1 MDKKYRVDKINSYNG
16 WDPLKQV
23 ILGNIYKPEF
33 FEDLP
38 DPRTRDLMQQ
48 LLYETHE
55 DLDNIQ
61 KTMEDLGVDV
71 VRTPSNATQI
81 SGIENLVD
89 FGGQVP
95 EHGTVMEW
103 WEHEK
108 ECGRKI
114 NGIPKPCLSPRDM
127 FITMG
132 DKLLYT
138 SGYIGSPTDIKGVL
152 PLSVDLISPDVMD
165 MRLAKPDDGTNMQ
178 KWFSTRGPF
187 KLSDEYMKEYGFALE
202 WNDPSNPKPPGISR
216 NHKYWQYLKSTHAF
230 WAPTV
235 TRCGDRLIVDNKDV
249 KNLSNVM
256 EEMYPQFKTPNVAI
270 GGHNDGSFN
279 LPKPGLAIC
288 APWVEPER
296 FKDTLPGWDI
306 LRIQDPTTMQSDWG
320 PWEHQK
326 HLAQGRYWT
335 PDMADNP
342 EFANYVDNWLSEW
355 VGLSEETVFEVNMLS
370 VNESTILSLNYQKE
384 VHNKLQKHGIEPVY
398 CRFRHRNFWDAGLHC
413 LTVDTV
419 REGGMQN
426 YFE

>member
-1 MDKKYRVDKINSYNG
+1 MDKKYRIDKINSYNG

-71 VRTPSNATQI
+71 VRTPSNATMV
-81 SGIENLVD
+81 SNLSTI
-89 FGGQVP
+89 GNGEIP
-95 EHGTVMEW
+95 EHTTVMEW
-103 WEHEK
+103 WESEK
-108 ECGRKI
+108 DTGKKL
-114 NGIPKPCLSPRDM
+114 NGIPKPCLAPRDM

-138 SGYIGSPTDIKGVL
+138 CGYIGMPADLRHIL
-152 PLSVDLISPDVMD
+152 PLSEDLISPDIMD
-165 MRLAKPDDGTNMQ
+165 MRLGKQDDTMSMQ
-178 KWFSTRGPF
+178 EWTSRRGPF
-187 KLSDEYMKEYGFALE
+187 KLSDDYMKEQGFDLAF
-202 WNDPSNPKPPGISR
+202 NDPKNDERFSKESKY
-216 NHKYWQYLKSTHAF
+216 HKYWQYLKSTHAF

-235 TRCGDRLIVDNKDV
+235 TRCGDRLIVDNYDV

-256 EEMYPQFKTPNVAI
+256 EEMYPQFKSPNVAI
-270 GGHNDGSFN
+270 GGHNDGTFN

-288 APWVEPER
+288 APWMPDEA
-296 FKDTLPGWDI
+296 FKNTLPGWDI
-306 LRIQDPTTMQSDWG
+306 LRIQEPETITSDWG
-320 PWEHQK
+320 PWSHQK
-326 HLAQGRYWT
+326 ELTQGRWWT
-335 PDMADNP
+335 PDMAENP
-342 EFANYVDNWLSEW
+342 EFANYVDSWLSDW

-384 VHNKLQKHGIEPVY
+384 VHDKLLKHGIEPIY

>member
-1 MDKKYRVDKINSYNG
+1 MDKKYRIDKINSYNG

-71 VRTPSNATQI
+71 VRTPSNATMV
-81 SGIENLVD
+81 SNLTTI
-89 FGGQVP
+89 GNGEIP
-95 EHGTVMEW
+95 EHTTVMEW
-103 WEHEK
+103 WESEK
-108 ECGRKI
+108 DTGKKL
-114 NGIPKPCLSPRDM
+114 NGIPKPCLAPRDM

-138 SGYIGSPTDIKGVL
+138 CGYIGMPADLRHIL
-152 PLSVDLISPDVMD
+152 PLSEDLISPDVMD
-165 MRLAKPDDGTNMQ
+165 MRLGKQDDTMTMQ
-178 KWFSTRGPF
+178 EWTSRRGPF
-187 KLSDEYMKEYGFALE
+187 KLSDDYMKEQGFDLAF
-202 WNDPSNPKPPGISR
+202 NDPKNDERFSKEPKY
-216 NHKYWQYLKSTHAF
+216 HKYWQYLKSTHAF

-235 TRCGDRLIVDNKDV
+235 TRCGDRLIVDNYDV

-256 EEMYPQFKTPNVAI
+256 EEMYPQFKSPNVAI
-270 GGHNDGSFN
+270 GGHNDGTFN

-288 APWVEPER
+288 APWMPDEA
-296 FKDTLPGWDI
+296 FKNTLPGWDI
-306 LRIQDPTTMQSDWG
+306 LRIQDPETITSDWG
-320 PWEHQK
+320 PWSHQK
-326 HLAQGRYWT
+326 QLTQGRWWT
-335 PDMADNP
+335 PDMAENP
-342 EFANYVDNWLSEW
+342 EFANYVDSWLSDW

-384 VHNKLQKHGIEPVY
+384 VHDKLLKHGIEPIY

>member
-1 MDKKYRVDKINSYNG
+1 MDKKYRIDKINSYNG

-71 VRTPSNATQI
+71 VRTPSNATMV
-81 SGIENLVD
+81 SNLSTI
-89 FGGQVP
+89 GNGEIP
-95 EHGTVMEW
+95 EHTTVMEW
-103 WEHEK
+103 WESEK
-108 ECGRKI
+108 DTGKKL
-114 NGIPKPCLSPRDM
+114 NGIPKPCLAPRDM

-138 SGYIGSPTDIKGVL
+138 CGYIGMPADLRHIL
-152 PLSVDLISPDVMD
+152 PLSEDLISPDIMD
-165 MRLAKPDDGTNMQ
+165 MRLGKQDDTMTMQ
-178 KWFSTRGPF
+178 EWTSRRGPF
-187 KLSDEYMKEYGFALE
+187 KLSDDYMKEQGFDLAF
-202 WNDPSNPKPPGISR
+202 NDPKNDERFSKEPKY
-216 NHKYWQYLKSTHAF
+216 HKYWQYLKSTHAF

-235 TRCGDRLIVDNKDV
+235 TRCGDRLIVDNYDV

-256 EEMYPQFKTPNVAI
+256 EEMYPQFKSPNVAI
-270 GGHNDGSFN
+270 GGHNDGTFN

-288 APWVEPER
+288 APWMPDEA
-296 FKDTLPGWDI
+296 FKNTLPGWDI
-306 LRIQDPTTMQSDWG
+306 LRIQDPETITSDWG
-320 PWEHQK
+320 PWSHQK
-326 HLAQGRYWT
+326 ELTQGRWWT
-335 PDMADNP
+335 PDMAENP
-342 EFANYVDNWLSEW
+342 EFANYVDSWLSDW

-384 VHNKLQKHGIEPVY
+384 VHDKLLKHGIEPIY

>member
-1 MDKKYRVDKINSYNG
+1 MDKKYRIDKINSYNG

-33 FEDLP
+33 FEDLA

-71 VRTPSNATQI
+71 VRTPSNATMVSNLSKIGNGQI
-81 SGIENLVD
+81 
-89 FGGQVP
+89 P
-95 EHGTVMEW
+95 EHSTVMEW
-103 WEHEK
+103 WESERDS
-108 ECGRKI
+108 GRKL
-114 NGIPKPCLSPRDM
+114 NGIPKPCLAPRDM

-138 SGYIGSPTDIKGVL
+138 CGYIGSPADLRHVL
-152 PLSVDLISPDVMD
+152 PLSEDLISPDVMD
-165 MRLAKPDDGTNMQ
+165 MRLAKQDDTMTMQ
-178 KWFSTRGPF
+178 EWTSKRGPF
-187 KLSDEYMKEYGFALE
+187 KLSDNYMKEQGFDLSF
-202 WNDPSNPKPPGISR
+202 NDPLYDEMYSTEQE

-235 TRCGDRLIVDNKDV
+235 TRCGDRLIVDNYDV

-256 EEMYPQFKTPNVAI
+256 EKMYPQFKSPNVAI
-270 GGHNDGSFN
+270 GGHNDGTFN

-288 APWVEPER
+288 APWMPDEA
-296 FKDTLPGWDI
+296 FKNTLPGWDI
-306 LRIQDPTTMQSDWG
+306 LRIQDPETITSDWG
-320 PWEHQK
+320 PWSHQK
-326 HLAQGRYWT
+326 QLTQGRWWT

-342 EFANYVDNWLSEW
+342 EFANYVDSWLSEW

-370 VNESTILSLNYQKE
+370 INENTILSLNYQKE
-384 VHNKLQKHGIEPVY
+384 VHDKLLKHGIEPIY
-398 CRFRHRNFWDAGLHC
+398 CRFRHRNFWDSGLHC

>member
-1 MDKKYRVDKINSYNG
+1 MDKKYRIDKINSYNG

-71 VRTPSNATQI
+71 VRTPSNATMV
-81 SGIENLVD
+81 SNLSTI
-89 FGGQVP
+89 GNGEIP
-95 EHGTVMEW
+95 EHTTVMEW
-103 WEHEK
+103 WESEK
-108 ECGRKI
+108 DTGKKL
-114 NGIPKPCLSPRDM
+114 NGIPKPCLAPRDM

-138 SGYIGSPTDIKGVL
+138 CGYIGMPADLRHIL
-152 PLSVDLISPDVMD
+152 PLSEDLISPDVMD
-165 MRLAKPDDGTNMQ
+165 MRLGKQDDTMTMQ
-178 KWFSTRGPF
+178 EWTSRRGPF
-187 KLSDEYMKEYGFALE
+187 KLSDDYMKEQGFDLAF
-202 WNDPSNPKPPGISR
+202 NDPKNDERFSKEPKY
-216 NHKYWQYLKSTHAF
+216 HKYWQYLKSTHAF

-235 TRCGDRLIVDNKDV
+235 TRCGDRLIVDNYDV

-256 EEMYPQFKTPNVAI
+256 EEMYPQFKSPNVAI
-270 GGHNDGSFN
+270 GGHNDGTFN

-288 APWVEPER
+288 APWMPDEA
-296 FKDTLPGWDI
+296 FKNTLPGWDI
-306 LRIQDPTTMQSDWG
+306 LRIQDPETITSDWG
-320 PWEHQK
+320 PWSHQK
-326 HLAQGRYWT
+326 ELTQGRWWT
-335 PDMADNP
+335 PDMAENP
-342 EFANYVDNWLSEW
+342 EFANYVDSWLSDW

-384 VHNKLQKHGIEPVY
+384 VHDKLLKHGIEPIY

>member
-1 MDKKYRVDKINSYNG
+1 MDKKYRIDKINSYNG

-71 VRTPSNATQI
+71 VRTPSNATMV
-81 SGIENLVD
+81 SNLTTI
-89 FGGQVP
+89 GNGEIP
-95 EHGTVMEW
+95 EHTTVMEW
-103 WEHEK
+103 WESEK
-108 ECGRKI
+108 DTGKKL
-114 NGIPKPCLSPRDM
+114 NGIPKPCLAPRDM

-138 SGYIGSPTDIKGVL
+138 CGYIGMPADLRHIL
-152 PLSVDLISPDVMD
+152 PLSEDLISPDVMD
-165 MRLAKPDDGTNMQ
+165 MRLGKQDDTMTMQ
-178 KWFSTRGPF
+178 EWTSKRGPF
-187 KLSDEYMKEYGFALE
+187 KLSDNYMKEQGFDLAF
-202 WNDPSNPKPPGISR
+202 NDPKNDERFSKEPKY
-216 NHKYWQYLKSTHAF
+216 HKYWQYLKSTHAF

-235 TRCGDRLIVDNKDV
+235 TRCGDRLIVDNYDV

-256 EEMYPQFKTPNVAI
+256 EEMYPQFKSPNVAI
-270 GGHNDGSFN
+270 GGHNDGTFN

-288 APWVEPER
+288 APWMPDEA
-296 FKDTLPGWDI
+296 FKNTLPGWDI
-306 LRIQDPTTMQSDWG
+306 LRIQDPETITSDWG
-320 PWEHQK
+320 PWSHQK
-326 HLAQGRYWT
+326 ELTQGRWWT
-335 PDMADNP
+335 PDMAENP
-342 EFANYVDNWLSEW
+342 EFANYVDSWLSDW

-384 VHNKLQKHGIEPVY
+384 VHDKLLKHGIEPIY

>member
-1 MDKKYRVDKINSYNG
+1 MDKKYRIDKINSYNG

-71 VRTPSNATQI
+71 VRTPSNATMVSNLSKIGNGQI
-81 SGIENLVD
+81 
-89 FGGQVP
+89 P
-95 EHGTVMEW
+95 EHSTVMEW
-103 WEHEK
+103 WESERDS
-108 ECGRKI
+108 GRKL
-114 NGIPKPCLSPRDM
+114 NGIPKPCLAPRDM

-138 SGYIGSPTDIKGVL
+138 CGYIGSPADLRHVL
-152 PLSVDLISPDVMD
+152 PLSEDLISPDVMD
-165 MRLAKPDDGTNMQ
+165 MRLAKQDDTMTMQ
-178 KWFSTRGPF
+178 KWTSKRGPF
-187 KLSDEYMKEYGFALE
+187 KLSDNYMKEQGFDLSF
-202 WNDPSNPKPPGISR
+202 NDPLYDEMYSTEQE

-235 TRCGDRLIVDNKDV
+235 TRCGDRLIVDNYDV

-256 EEMYPQFKTPNVAI
+256 EKMYPQFKSPNVAI
-270 GGHNDGSFN
+270 GGHNDGTFN

-288 APWVEPER
+288 APWMPDEA
-296 FKDTLPGWDI
+296 FKNTLPGWDI
-306 LRIQDPTTMQSDWG
+306 LRIQDPETITSDWG
-320 PWEHQK
+320 PWSHQK
-326 HLAQGRYWT
+326 QLTQGRWWT

-342 EFANYVDNWLSEW
+342 EFANYVDSWLSEW

-370 VNESTILSLNYQKE
+370 INENTILSLNYQKE
-384 VHNKLQKHGIEPVY
+384 VHDKLLKHGIEPIY
-398 CRFRHRNFWDAGLHC
+398 CRFRHRNFWDSGLHC

>member
-1 MDKKYRVDKINSYNG
+1 MDKKYRIDKINSYNG

-71 VRTPSNATQI
+71 VRTPSNATMV
-81 SGIENLVD
+81 SGLSKVGNSEI
-89 FGGQVP
+89 P
-95 EHGTVMEW
+95 EHTTVMEW
-103 WEHEK
+103 WESERDS
-108 ECGRKI
+108 GRKL
-114 NGIPKPCLSPRDM
+114 NGIPKPCLAPRDM

-138 SGYIGSPTDIKGVL
+138 CGYIGQPADLRHVL
-152 PLSVDLISPDVMD
+152 PLSENLISPDVMD
-165 MRLAKPDDGTNMQ
+165 MRLAKQDNTMTMQ
-178 KWFSTRGPF
+178 EWTSKRGPF
-187 KLSDEYMKEYGFALE
+187 KLSDEYMKEQGFDPA
-202 WNDPSNPKPPGISR
+202 WNEPRDGFKPPADK
-216 NHKYWQYLKSTHAF
+216 NHKYYQYLKSTHAF

-235 TRCGDRLIVDNKDV
+235 TRCGDRLIVDNLDV
-249 KNLSNVM
+249 KNLSSVM
-256 EEMYPQFKTPNVAI
+256 EQMYPQFKTPNVAI
-270 GGHNDGSFN
+270 GGHNDGTFN

-288 APWVEPER
+288 APWMPDEA
-296 FKDTLPGWDI
+296 FKNTLPGWDI
-306 LRIQDPTTMQSDWG
+306 LRIQDPETITSDWG
-320 PWEHQK
+320 PWSHQK
-326 HLAQGRYWT
+326 QLTQGRWWT
-335 PDMADNP
+335 PDMAENP
-342 EFANYVDNWLSEW
+342 EFADYVDNWLSDW

-370 VNESTILSLNYQKE
+370 INESTILSLNYQKE
-384 VHNKLQKHGIEPVY
+384 VHNKLQKHGIEPIY
-398 CRFRHRNFWDAGLHC
+398 CRFRHRNFWDSGLHC

>member
-1 MDKKYRVDKINSYNG
+1 MDKKYRIDKINSYNG

-71 VRTPSNATQI
+71 VRTPSNATMV
-81 SGIENLVD
+81 SNLTTI
-89 FGGQVP
+89 GNGEIP
-95 EHGTVMEW
+95 EHTTVMEW
-103 WEHEK
+103 WESEK
-108 ECGRKI
+108 DTGKKL
-114 NGIPKPCLSPRDM
+114 NGIPKPCLAPRDM

-138 SGYIGSPTDIKGVL
+138 CGYIGMPADLRHIL
-152 PLSVDLISPDVMD
+152 PLSEDLISPDVMD
-165 MRLAKPDDGTNMQ
+165 MRLGKQDDTMTMQ
-178 KWFSTRGPF
+178 EWTSRRGPF
-187 KLSDEYMKEYGFALE
+187 KLSDDYMKEQGFDLAF
-202 WNDPSNPKPPGISR
+202 NDPKNDERFSKEPKY
-216 NHKYWQYLKSTHAF
+216 HKYWQYLKSTHAF

-235 TRCGDRLIVDNKDV
+235 TRCGDRLIVDNYDV

-256 EEMYPQFKTPNVAI
+256 EKMYPQFKSPNVAI
-270 GGHNDGSFN
+270 GGHNDGTFN

-288 APWVEPER
+288 APWMPDEA
-296 FKDTLPGWDI
+296 FKNTLPGWDI
-306 LRIQDPTTMQSDWG
+306 LRIQDPETITSDWG
-320 PWEHQK
+320 PWSHQK
-326 HLAQGRYWT
+326 ELTQGRWWT
-335 PDMADNP
+335 PDMAENP
-342 EFANYVDNWLSEW
+342 EFANYVDSWLSDW

-384 VHNKLQKHGIEPVY
+384 VHDKLLKHGIEPIY

>member
-1 MDKKYRVDKINSYNG
+1 MDKKYRIDKINSYNG

-71 VRTPSNATQI
+71 VRTPSNATMV
-81 SGIENLVD
+81 SNLTTI
-89 FGGQVP
+89 GNGEIP
-95 EHGTVMEW
+95 EHTTVMEW
-103 WEHEK
+103 WESEK
-108 ECGRKI
+108 DTGKKL
-114 NGIPKPCLSPRDM
+114 NGIPKPCLAPRDM

-138 SGYIGSPTDIKGVL
+138 CGYIGMPADLRHIL
-152 PLSVDLISPDVMD
+152 PLSEDLISPDVMD
-165 MRLAKPDDGTNMQ
+165 MRLGKQDDTMTMQ
-178 KWFSTRGPF
+178 EWTSRRGPF
-187 KLSDEYMKEYGFALE
+187 KLSDDYMKEQGFDLAF
-202 WNDPSNPKPPGISR
+202 NDPKNDERFSKEPKY
-216 NHKYWQYLKSTHAF
+216 HKYWQYLKSTHAF

-235 TRCGDRLIVDNKDV
+235 TRCGDRLIVDNYDV

-256 EEMYPQFKTPNVAI
+256 EEMYPQFKSPNVAI
-270 GGHNDGSFN
+270 GGHNDGTFN

-288 APWVEPER
+288 APWMPDEA
-296 FKDTLPGWDI
+296 FKNTLPGWDI
-306 LRIQDPTTMQSDWG
+306 LRIQDPETITSDWG
-320 PWEHQK
+320 PWSHQK
-326 HLAQGRYWT
+326 ELTQGRWWT
-335 PDMADNP
+335 PDMAENP
-342 EFANYVDNWLSEW
+342 EFANYVDSWLSDW

-384 VHNKLQKHGIEPVY
+384 VHDKLLKHGIEPIY

>member
-1 MDKKYRVDKINSYNG
+1 MDKKYRIDKINSYNG

-71 VRTPSNATQI
+71 VRTPSNATMV
-81 SGIENLVD
+81 SNLSTI
-89 FGGQVP
+89 GNGEIP
-95 EHGTVMEW
+95 EHTTVMEW
-103 WEHEK
+103 WESEK
-108 ECGRKI
+108 DTGKKL
-114 NGIPKPCLSPRDM
+114 NGIPKPCLAPRDM

-138 SGYIGSPTDIKGVL
+138 CGYIGMPADLRHIL
-152 PLSVDLISPDVMD
+152 PLSEDLISPDIMD
-165 MRLAKPDDGTNMQ
+165 MRLGKQDDTMTMQ
-178 KWFSTRGPF
+178 EWTSRRGPF
-187 KLSDEYMKEYGFALE
+187 KLSDDYMKEQGFDLAF
-202 WNDPSNPKPPGISR
+202 NDPKNDERFSKEPKY
-216 NHKYWQYLKSTHAF
+216 HKYWQYLKSTHAF

-235 TRCGDRLIVDNKDV
+235 TRCGDRLIVDNYDV
-249 KNLSNVM
+249 KNLSNVI
-256 EEMYPQFKTPNVAI
+256 EEMYPQFKSPNVAI
-270 GGHNDGSFN
+270 GGHNDGTFN

-288 APWVEPER
+288 APWMPDEA
-296 FKDTLPGWDI
+296 FKNTLPGWDI
-306 LRIQDPTTMQSDWG
+306 LRIQDPETITSDWG
-320 PWEHQK
+320 PWSHQK
-326 HLAQGRYWT
+326 ELTQGRWWT
-335 PDMADNP
+335 PDMAENP
-342 EFANYVDNWLSEW
+342 EFANYVDSWLSDW

-384 VHNKLQKHGIEPVY
+384 VHDKLLKHGIEPIY

>member
-1 MDKKYRVDKINSYNG
+1 MDKKYRIDKINSYNG

-71 VRTPSNATQI
+71 VRTPSNATMV
-81 SGIENLVD
+81 SNLSTI
-89 FGGQVP
+89 GNGEIP
-95 EHGTVMEW
+95 EHTTVMEW
-103 WEHEK
+103 WESEK
-108 ECGRKI
+108 DTGKKL
-114 NGIPKPCLSPRDM
+114 NGIPKPCLAPRDM

-138 SGYIGSPTDIKGVL
+138 CGYIGMPADLRHIL
-152 PLSVDLISPDVMD
+152 PLSEDLISPDIMD
-165 MRLAKPDDGTNMQ
+165 MRLGKQDDTMTMQ
-178 KWFSTRGPF
+178 EWTSRRGPF
-187 KLSDEYMKEYGFALE
+187 KLSDDYMKEQGFDLAF
-202 WNDPSNPKPPGISR
+202 NDPKNDERFSKEPKY
-216 NHKYWQYLKSTHAF
+216 HKYWQYLKSTHAF

-235 TRCGDRLIVDNKDV
+235 TRCGDRLIVDNYDV
-249 KNLSNVM
+249 KNLSDVM
-256 EEMYPQFKTPNVAI
+256 EEMYPQFKSPNVAI
-270 GGHNDGSFN
+270 GGHNDGTFN

-288 APWVEPER
+288 APWMPDEA
-296 FKDTLPGWDI
+296 FKNTLPGWDI
-306 LRIQDPTTMQSDWG
+306 LRIQDPETITSDWG
-320 PWEHQK
+320 PWSHQK
-326 HLAQGRYWT
+326 ELTQGRWWT
-335 PDMADNP
+335 PDMAENP
-342 EFANYVDNWLSEW
+342 EFANYVDSWLSDW

-384 VHNKLQKHGIEPVY
+384 VHDKLLKHGIEPIY